1 MGKRSELFN
10 AMKSFCDGRTA
21 RRAAYTSTLARLEA
35 YQGSRYYNEQVQEAN
50 RSFAAAEER
59 AKDEIVATINPI
71 LAAMQADV
79 GGKFVAEAPTTEMLN
94 MLTALKMRTGD
105 VSNDELDAVARA
117 MRGNNLCLLA
127 LNDTADEI
135 VRKRALP
142 AERTHM
148 DYARMCNQKM
158 TATEA
163 RRLIDNVAGFCA
175 DLIGSKDES
184 AANKVLYRFS
194 SESEFYDAALP
205 LSGYDVFAN
214 AVD

>member
-35 YQGSRYYNEQVQEAN
+35 HQGSRYYNEQVQEAN

-105 VSNDELDAVARA
+105 VSNDELDSIARA
-117 MRGNNLCLLA
+117 MNGNNLALLA
-127 LNDTADEI
+127 LNDIADAI
-135 VRKRALP
+135 VRKRANP
-142 AERTHM
+142 TEKTHT
-148 DYARMCNQKM
+148 DFSRLCNQKM

-163 RRLIDNVAGFCA
+163 QRLIDNVAGFCA
-175 DLIGSKDES
+175 DVIGSKGES
-184 AANKVLYRFS
+184 AADKVLYRFS
-194 SESEFYDAALP
+194 SEQEFYNSALP
-205 LSGYDVFAN
+205 LSGFDAFKD